1 MVDKLITSE
10 VFGDRRSVWAG
21 SCDDV
26 SLVLNT
32 RVISDDVFVKCSHNK
47 VLYTSRVFEIL
58 NCEFYNFFYIKS
70 YILLRCKILYV
81 F

>member
-1 MVDKLITSE
+1 MVDKLITGE

-47 VLYTSRVFEIL
+47 VLL
-58 NCEFYNFFYIKS
+58 HLEFLKF
-70 YILLRCKILYV
+70 
-81 F
+81 